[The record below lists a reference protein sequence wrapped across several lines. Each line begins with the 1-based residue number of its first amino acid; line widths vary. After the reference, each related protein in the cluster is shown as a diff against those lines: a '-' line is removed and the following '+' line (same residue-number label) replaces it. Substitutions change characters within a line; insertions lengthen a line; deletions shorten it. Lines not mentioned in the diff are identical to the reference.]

1 MIVTNTFNENLS
13 EESKQNW
20 LSYWNHFNNNEYQF
34 CAEHNCINKHH
45 HGVLVKQTGFSDDRL
60 FVIPLCKEHSAN
72 FLNPIELDEKV
83 SVVPAELSL

>member
-45 HGVLVKQTGFSDDRL
+45 HGALL
-60 FVIPLCKEHSAN
+60 
-72 FLNPIELDEKV
+72 LN
-83 SVVPAELSL
+83 SVVRHGSPKLFSY